1 MGKEMQG
8 EAPIE
13 KEKIG
18 KNRWRVKI
26 SLPID
31 SDKTG
36 KQLVAVAEGSPQSE
50 AVREA
55 SLDACRMLD
64 KAGVLRS
71 DSTTKKLITRD
82 WKNNDYYDSDED
94 EFLDRTEQL
103 QQKREKRKRKLGDI
117 DPELKGKMSKSF
129 TYEEITS
136 KLKTVVVQIYQIEE
150 E

>member
-8 EAPIE
+8 EIPMD

-55 SLDACRMLD
+55 SLNACRMLD

-71 DSTTKKLITRD
+71 DASTKKLVTRD
-82 WKNNDYYDSDED
+82 WKENDYYDSDED
-94 EFLDRTEQL
+94 EFLDRTDQL
-103 QQKREKRKRKLGDI
+103 QRKREKRKQKLGDL
-117 DPELKGKMSKSF
+117 DPEMKAQLKKSY
-129 TYEEITS
+129 TY
-136 KLKTVVVQIYQIEE
+136 
-150 E
+150 